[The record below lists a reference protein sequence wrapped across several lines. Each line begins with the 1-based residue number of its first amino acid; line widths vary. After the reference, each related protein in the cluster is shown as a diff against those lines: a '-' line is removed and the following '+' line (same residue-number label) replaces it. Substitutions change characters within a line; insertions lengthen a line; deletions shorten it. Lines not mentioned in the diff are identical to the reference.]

1 MKFKNILLTSAIASL
16 SLIGLVSCDS
26 DDSVKIEDASGNT
39 ITIKKT
45 DDTEKVAQAL
55 GAI

>member
-1 MKFKNILLTSAIASL
+1 MYNVNINGGIYMKFKNILLTSAIASL

-39 ITIKKT
+39 ITIKKNR
-45 DDTEKVAQAL
+45 
-55 GAI
+55 